1 MGMSAFGPK
10 RTSAGA
16 LHMSAFDPKR
26 TFVCI
31 AKCPLGCAPRTL
43 RRMTVQLA
51 AVLSGREIEPAS
63 AGAKEAALVG
73 KAEQVR
79 RLGKRKLQSAEILL
93 GQLAARIV
101 YQLNERCPFLFEA
114 ALQRTFAHA

>member
-1 MGMSAFGPK
+1 
-10 RTSAGA
+10 
-16 LHMSAFDPKR
+16 MSAFDPKR
-26 TFVCI
+26 TFVLHCQM
-31 AKCPLGCAPRTL
+31 PLGCARTL

-51 AVLSGREIEPAS
+51 SVLSGREIEPAS

-79 RLGKRKLQSAEILL
+79 CLGKRKLQSAEILL

-101 YQLNERCPFLFEA
+101 YQLNKRCPFLFEA